1 MTVFVVQV
9 GIGPSM
15 CCYRCKHMF
24 KEGDETFIYQ
34 KPIYFRWPKQR
45 KKAKAN
51 THNGLRIHL
60 RCA

>member
-1 MTVFVVQV
+1 
-9 GIGPSM
+9 M
-15 CCYRCKHMF
+15 CCYRCKHIF
-24 KEGDETFIYQ
+24 KEGDETLIYQ